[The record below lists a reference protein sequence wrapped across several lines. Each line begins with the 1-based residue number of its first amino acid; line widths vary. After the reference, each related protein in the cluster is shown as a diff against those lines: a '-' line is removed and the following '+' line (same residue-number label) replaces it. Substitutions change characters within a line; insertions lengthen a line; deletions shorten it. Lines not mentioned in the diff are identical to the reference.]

1 MKRAV
6 IRLFGRILSVV
17 GLGASYD
24 TMATLVFDGHLS
36 RRAYAATCTNSNGE
50 VLSYRVKS
58 NTVYYKACPSV
69 SNFYGPFAEVAE
81 SASKYGSSSY
91 QPAVSEGEINIPG
104 GHYVIL
110 SDFCN
115 PGVTTGYGEL
125 WDGRCLYSSNKQLF
139 LSLNCKYVNP
149 SDVNAGAT
157 GATGTGCYYSEAFFV
172 PTVCYT
178 FDSCAAGATRNSI
191 TATVEECVKP
201 LVGERTHNGE
211 RACYMTGVGLCERS
225 APVHENCEGSSYYTI
240 SPFFGSTTGAGCYP
254 KSNAQGQTGWW
265 VAPAC
270 TYAGGGG
277 SSSSGGSGSG
287 GSGECYDVETGVI
300 VCSPADG
307 YLNSFFSG
315 ALPAGST
322 VTTCMNGPGYYC
334 PDGTGANA
342 GCWYY
347 GNSNCYGS
355 SCVGASNG
363 FCSGLIKEII
373 LESLDEA
380 ALASG
385 TGSGTAYAYKYAS
398 LSSGLGTGCNQIVY
412 YKASD
417 GLGDYEYLGACQVEA
432 AFDAVYGASGTGNSY
447 AAMGTVRICPDGTS
461 YVVSLEE

>member
-36 RRAYAATCTNSNGE
+36 RRAYAATCTNSHGE
-50 VLSYRVKS
+50 VLSYRVRS

-81 SASKYGSSSY
+81 SASKYGNSSY

-178 FDSCAAGATRNSI
+178 FDSCAAGATRTSI
-191 TATVEECVKP
+191 NPAAVEECVKP

-270 TYAGGGG
+270 TYAGGGTTPG
-277 SSSSGGSGSG
+277 GGGSD
-287 GSGECYDVETGVI
+287 ECYDVVTGI
-300 VCSPADG
+300 IACKPADED
-307 YLNSFFSG
+307 LNRFLSSGQG
-315 ALPAGST
+315 ALPADLT
-322 VTTCMNGPGYYC
+322 AVTCWHGTGFYC
-334 PDGTGANA
+334 PNETGADA
-342 GCWYY
+342 DCWYY

-355 SCVGASNG
+355 SCAGTSNRCDKAIEEVVLG
-363 FCSGLIKEII
+363 
-373 LESLDEA
+373 SLDEA
-380 ALASG
+380 AMASG
-385 TGSGTAYAYKYAS
+385 TGSGTAYAYNYER
-398 LSSGLGTGCNQIVY
+398 LSSSLVHGCNKIVSFT
-412 YKASD
+412 AAT
-417 GLGDYEYLGACQVEA
+417 GMGDLVYLAACHGDVGIFVA
-432 AFDAVYGASGTGNSY
+432 GSGTGSTNGGY
-447 AAMGTVRICPDGTS
+447 TTMGTVRICPDGTS